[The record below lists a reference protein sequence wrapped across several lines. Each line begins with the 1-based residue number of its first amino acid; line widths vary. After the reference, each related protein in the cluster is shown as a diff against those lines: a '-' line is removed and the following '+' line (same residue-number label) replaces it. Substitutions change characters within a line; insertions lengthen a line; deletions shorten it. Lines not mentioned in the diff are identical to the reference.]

1 MKTDTTPCSPPP
13 TVVSRAH
20 LADETVM
27 INPRRAK
34 LEAML
39 AEEPQDRFLR
49 YALAV
54 EMDKDGEHDASLEE
68 LNKLIAESPPYV
80 PAFFMAGQQ
89 LARSGRLEEAQDVL
103 RRGIEEAR
111 RQGDFHAASEMSDFL
126 SSLAGWTP

>member
-1 MKTDTTPCSPPP
+1 
-13 TVVSRAH
+13 
-20 LADETVM
+20 M